1 MMGTFNATD
10 KRISAIKQ
18 MAVVDKS
25 YFCDKRGQNFSFC
38 KSPTSVFSNN
48 MYKIINFRAYLDK
61 GISNMQTQV
70 SFPYKSYDSM
80 GAPR

>member
-1 MMGTFNATD
+1 
-10 KRISAIKQ
+10 

-25 YFCDKRGQNFSFC
+25 YFCDKRGENFSFC

-48 MYKIINFRAYLDK
+48 MYKIINVRAHLGK
-61 GISNMQTQV
+61 GISYMQTQV